1 MWACHDVCLQ
11 VRELPA
17 GLSSLVSPL
26 NSGIE
31 LRPFYPPSPEMCC
44 LFCFCKRACS
54 KGEPAMLAWACLL
67 SSLYPVTVLPPLVSV
82 HTFTSDTRS
91 RILQML
97 PHSESARLL
106 LYWGLQCFPFFF
118 IPCKVGRQEAGL
130 AEEREQVR
138 APPFSSL
145 QVCIW
150 SLTKARQALCYGR
163 TWEVTF
169 CILKQG
175 LL

>member
-1 MWACHDVCLQ
+1 MFAGQRTTCWTQFSPFTLELRNWAQTILSTKPRNVLFVLFLQ
-11 VRELPA
+11 ASLFKGRASNA
-17 GLSSLVSPL
+17 GLGLSLKFPLPCDSS
-26 NSGIE
+26 
-31 LRPFYPPSPEMCC
+31 
-44 LFCFCKRACS
+44 
-54 KGEPAMLAWACLL
+54 
-67 SSLYPVTVLPPLVSV
+67 SSFVSV

-91 RILQML
+91 RVLQML

-106 LYWGLQCFPFFF
+106 LYWGRQCFPFFF

-130 AEEREQVR
+130 TKEREQVC

-150 SLTKARQALCYGR
+150 NLTKARQALCYGR